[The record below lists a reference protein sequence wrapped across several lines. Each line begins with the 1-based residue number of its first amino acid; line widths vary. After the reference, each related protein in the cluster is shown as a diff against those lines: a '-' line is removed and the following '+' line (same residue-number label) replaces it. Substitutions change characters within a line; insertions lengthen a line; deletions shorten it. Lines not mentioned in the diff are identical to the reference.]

1 MYIDFEMILV
11 SIVSCW
17 LAWHTYHYL
26 EYKPIG
32 RFFDKFFE
40 SCLYYVE
47 FKSKIWI
54 DKVIVLIVSSTIMML
69 IPFVLIFF
77 WGVVITYPFYF
88 IFGR

>member
-1 MYIDFEMILV
+1 MYIDFELIFVM
-11 SIVSCW
+11 IVSCW

-32 RFFDKFFE
+32 RFFYNVIDRMM
-40 SCLYYVE
+40 YYVE

-54 DKVIVLIVSSTIMML
+54 DGVIVLILGSTLMML
-69 IPFVLIFF
+69 IPTVLVFF

-88 IFGR
+88 IFG